1 MRQHPPIMGQTLQGS
16 LFVTLPASLGT
27 RRPVS
32 QLPAGARQVCT
43 RSGAGRLHFL
53 GALWSGLSID
63 VPALHEPSLHTQP
76 TRLGTLAP
84 LFNDPFRESR
94 DGVERFLLLLHEIGV
109 FNFGSEGIA
118 HRQDLECKTHSQHH
132 SQWWNMENFP
142 FDFRKHVRML
152 GFTTS
157 KQRYL

>member
-53 GALWSGLSID
+53 GALGSRLSVD

-76 TRLGTLAP
+76 TRLGTLTP
-84 LFNDPFRESR
+84 LFNDPLRESR

-118 HRQDLECKTHSQHH
+118 HRQDL
-132 SQWWNMENFP
+132 
-142 FDFRKHVRML
+142 D
-152 GFTTS
+152 G
-157 KQRYL
+157 